1 MARTTVP
8 PTAVSDTAPL
18 DHRPSPG
25 RRDTEIPSPA
35 VQAHAASLGVL
46 ADGSLACVWFA
57 GTQEGVPDI
66 SIYLSRYRGP
76 DAAPGEEWTRPV
88 KVSEDPGRS
97 EQNPLLFPTP
107 GGELWLL
114 HTAQLAGH
122 QDTAEV
128 RLRVSRDN
136 GASWGATRTLFP
148 ADERGGVFIRQPV
161 VVLDSGRWLL
171 PVFRCTTPPGKPW
184 TGGADTSAVM
194 VSDDEGGSW
203 REVPVPGS
211 TGRVHMNIQP
221 LPDGSLLALYRSR
234 SADAVYRSVST
245 DDGETWTVP
254 EPTPVPNNNSSVQS
268 RLLADGSLALIH
280 NHASAADATDRR
292 TNLYD
297 EIEDDAAAVR
307 AAERRAAGAPGR
319 EVPEVDA
326 FWGAPRAPLTLSF
339 SYDTGLTWP
348 VRRDLVTGDGYCL
361 TNNSREGRN
370 RELSY
375 PTLAQ
380 TPDGALH
387 LAYTHHRRAIRHI
400 RLDATTLG

>member
-1 MARTTVP
+1 MPSTTHAPV
-8 PTAVSDTAPL
+8 ADTAPL
-18 DHRPSPG
+18 DPHPAPG
-25 RRDTEIPSPA
+25 RRDTEIPAPA
-35 VQAHAASLGVL
+35 VQSHAASLCVL
-46 ADGSLACVWFA
+46 ADGSLGCVWFA

-66 SIYLSRYRGP
+66 SVHFSRYEGYEE
-76 DAAPGEEWTRPV
+76 GEWSQPV
-88 KVSEDPGRS
+88 KVSEDAGRS

-107 GGELWLL
+107 DGELWLM

-136 GASWGATRTLFP
+136 GATWGTTRTLFP

-184 TGGADTSAVM
+184 SGGADTSAVM
-194 VSDDEGGSW
+194 ISDDRGASW
-203 REVPVPGS
+203 REVEVPGS
-211 TGRVHMNIQP
+211 TGRVHMNIGL

-234 SADAVYRSVST
+234 EADFVYRSVST
-245 DDGETWTVP
+245 DDGETWTAP
-254 EPTPVPNNNSSVQS
+254 APTPVPNNNSSVQF
-268 RLLADGSLALIH
+268 RVLADGRIALIH

-297 EIEDDAAAVR
+297 EIEDDAQALLEAR
-307 AAERRAAGAPGR
+307 QRAAGHDPAH
-319 EVPEVDA
+319 EIAEVDP

-339 SYDTGLTWP
+339 SHDAGLTWP
-348 VRRDLVTGDGYCL
+348 DRQDLVTGDGHCL

-375 PTLAQ
+375 PTIAQ

-387 LAYTHHRRAIRHI
+387 LAYTHHRRTIRHI
-400 RLDATTLG
+400 RLDA